1 MNLIGLG
8 YLLFK
13 NNMFKAR
20 HVNAAFHTYLFPIII
35 INKTLLNKNLTRLYS
50 QFNRT
55 YYIPTTNDM
64 NIL

>member
-35 INKTLLNKNLTRLYS
+35 IYKTLLIKK
-50 QFNRT
+50 
-55 YYIPTTNDM
+55 I
-64 NIL
+64 